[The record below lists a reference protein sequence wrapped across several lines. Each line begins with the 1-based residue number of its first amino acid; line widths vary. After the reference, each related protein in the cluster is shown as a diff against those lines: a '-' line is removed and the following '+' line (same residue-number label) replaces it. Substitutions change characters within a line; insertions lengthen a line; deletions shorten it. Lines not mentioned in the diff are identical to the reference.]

1 MQHIPLL
8 HQCLT
13 IAIEA
18 HGIQTRKFSSLPA
31 IVHELEVVKTLESI
45 GFTDGTTLG
54 AAMLHDSL
62 EDCEVNQV
70 PLIKSKISMVD
81 ASRTILDTV
90 EELTFWQDSLE
101 SKPEYMERVAH
112 KASLRAYVIKVVDR
126 YCNLKDFIHNDT
138 TTNTKPYAP
147 IYAHKARSLVDAWKM
162 ERSTSICQWMGEQVA
177 INLYDLVNFIE
188 NIYLNDGRL

>member
-18 HGIQTRKFSSLPA
+18 HGIQTRKYSSLPA
-31 IVHELEVVKTLESI
+31 IVHELEVVKTLERI

-90 EELTFWQDSLE
+90 EELTFWNDYLE
-101 SKPEYMERVAH
+101 SKEEYMKRVAD
-112 KASLRAYVIKVVDR
+112 KASIRAYVIKVVDR
-126 YCNLKDFIHNDT
+126 FSNLQDFHHNDQ

-147 IYAHKARSLVDAWKM
+147 QYARKAQPLVDAWVAHRADAVKN
-162 ERSTSICQWMGEQVA
+162 WMGYKCV
-177 INLYDLVNFIE
+177 IPVDMMIE
-188 NIYLNDGRL
+188 YIKDIANA